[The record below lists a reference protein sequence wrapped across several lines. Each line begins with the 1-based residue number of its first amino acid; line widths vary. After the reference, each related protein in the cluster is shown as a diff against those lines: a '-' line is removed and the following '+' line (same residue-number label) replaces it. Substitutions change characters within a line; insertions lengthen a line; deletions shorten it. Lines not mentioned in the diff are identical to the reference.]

1 MGTSENNS
9 QSTWEKIQTGV
20 RDTERLLG
28 QKKYNLA
35 MIRAR
40 QTLEFMVKSMCDRAG
55 IMEGGLID
63 MIDALYEEQIISKT
77 TCEHYHKIRTIGNK
91 AIHEEDNNAY
101 NANQA
106 HHLLSQE
113 VYTFANDYNEKRRKP
128 AAKQPSR
135 TSSSARS
142 SQTRSSSGRPQQ
154 RRSSSSQQRR
164 RRQSSSPL
172 GAGSLLRI
180 LIPLALVII
189 LIFIIRIFMP
199 GKDDAA
205 QTTAPITTEA
215 SLATMEPTTEA
226 PTEPPTEA
234 PTEPSTVTYK
244 TDTTVNV
251 REEPNTDSRKLVV
264 LGPDS
269 TVEFLRDYD
278 DTWAVISYDGGEA
291 YVSKQYIDPV
301 SQ

>member
-1 MGTSENNS
+1 
-9 QSTWEKIQTGV
+9 
-20 RDTERLLG
+20 
-28 QKKYNLA
+28 
-35 MIRAR
+35 
-40 QTLEFMVKSMCDRAG
+40 
-55 IMEGGLID
+55 
-63 MIDALYEEQIISKT
+63 
-77 TCEHYHKIRTIGNK
+77 
-91 AIHEEDNNAY
+91 
-101 NANQA
+101 
-106 HHLLSQE
+106 
-113 VYTFANDYNEKRRKP
+113 
-128 AAKQPSR
+128 
-135 TSSSARS
+135 
-142 SQTRSSSGRPQQ
+142 
-154 RRSSSSQQRR
+154 
-164 RRQSSSPL
+164 
-172 GAGSLLRI
+172 
-180 LIPLALVII
+180 
-189 LIFIIRIFMP
+189 MP

-215 SLATMEPTTEA
+215 SLSTMEPTTEA

-244 TDTTVNV
+244 TNTTVNV